1 MRGVPAE
8 HVQEFDPIHN
18 LPEEPPEVVEGRRTL
33 EIKFNRFGGL
43 NLESS
48 IAGQINRSIEERVR
62 SRFKLEITSWIQ
74 LQNIE
79 DGSTMDWYNT
89 DLGESPWFETLVASQ
104 EWVGRQEEARLSNTN
119 RPNTKWSYN
128 FTKAVYVKVILDR
141 HPLFLGLGRLPEW
154 LRNKHGVLSLDT
166 YEDNLCLF
174 RCIAVHWGATPK
186 RNMRKTRELEKSF
199 FTQRPDLRNRL
210 TDKHLSLLEK
220 HFKQGIAAYEVQPNG
235 DFILTHVPANY
246 DQVGIPLL
254 NMGLYYGH
262 AFLITDLKQVANT
275 YTCGECQ
282 ARFTQSCHL
291 ARHVAN
297 NCSRG
302 QTKINCLNNRIKA
315 PSSAYER
322 AFYPEQTCSFV
333 AIKWL
338 EWEAKNRG
346 IHIHHARCGHGG
358 ERKILGARVD
368 GYHQES
374 KTVFQFH
381 GCLWHGCEKC
391 YPEER
396 QKPVQQN
403 TRQGKVISRLDT
415 EKKPINRKTAYELTL
430 QRTQSLR
437 KEGYRVVEK
446 WEHEKPTPWA
456 NTHCPKVET
465 ETYPHAIVYDFE
477 SYQDTSKAV
486 RPTSDLFYESEHVPI
501 SVSLADTLNPEPE
514 YIVSH
519 DPAELIRL
527 FHQSLERRHE
537 AIVAAVVKEF
547 SFSDTEGIPEKQGNE
562 IVKWFHQVPVLGFNS
577 GHYDLKLI
585 RQHFIPLLAQDPGT
599 FAAEKNGRIMF
610 INTPKFKFL
619 DVLNY
624 LGPGITYEKWVKT
637 YGATLAKSWLPY
649 EWFDSPD
656 KLDFPGLPPYMAW
669 YSKLKGEYVLTL
681 KEYDDCHRIFK
692 ERGMQTFGDWL
703 EYYNNLDVAP
713 FLEALQKMKE
723 FYTSL
728 GIDILKD
735 AVSLPGVSE
744 KYILRKTLQPRWG
757 YKPPELYSP
766 NKEAYA
772 MLKAAV
778 VGGPSLVFTR
788 KHVAGETRIRSHQY
802 EDARLC
808 RRILGYDANSLY
820 PSTMMKEMPCGPGY
834 VKSYDNPEA
843 YARVFPQFLWTE
855 EWFGFAEVDIEV
867 PKELWSEFEEFPPL
881 FINLGVPDSAVPQ
894 HMHDYL
900 QQSGRKRFPEQK
912 KLLGVMSAKKILLYA
927 PLLAWYL
934 NQGLKLTAVYRTID
948 YEPREIFSW
957 FVNEVAN
964 NRRKGDADKDKALL
978 AEVFKLLGNS
988 AYGKFIEAVERHT
1001 NTIYTC
1007 DEEEVDKSL
1016 RSARFKTLEEI
1027 GPAYKVEL
1035 RKIKINIDRP
1045 FQVGIVVYQL
1055 AKLRML
1061 QFYYEFLDF
1070 YLDRRDFELIQMD
1083 TDSMYFALSRER
1095 LEDAIRPGYETQF
1108 EEEKK
1113 RWLAWDKWSNREPGL
1128 FKLEK
1133 EATSGIALCS
1143 KCYHMED
1150 QATGKAKVSSK
1161 GVNKR
1166 QNEMRRERF
1175 ERALAGDRD
1184 VVVNR
1189 GFRMRDGA
1197 MYTYEQRKLGLSAYY
1212 DKRWVLP
1219 DGIHT
1224 EPLEYHQ

>member
-1 MRGVPAE
+1 
-8 HVQEFDPIHN
+8 
-18 LPEEPPEVVEGRRTL
+18 
-33 EIKFNRFGGL
+33 
-43 NLESS
+43 
-48 IAGQINRSIEERVR
+48 
-62 SRFKLEITSWIQ
+62 
-74 LQNIE
+74 
-79 DGSTMDWYNT
+79 
-89 DLGESPWFETLVASQ
+89 
-104 EWVGRQEEARLSNTN
+104 
-119 RPNTKWSYN
+119 
-128 FTKAVYVKVILDR
+128 
-141 HPLFLGLGRLPEW
+141 
-154 LRNKHGVLSLDT
+154 
-166 YEDNLCLF
+166 
-174 RCIAVHWGATPK
+174 
-186 RNMRKTRELEKSF
+186 
-199 FTQRPDLRNRL
+199 
-210 TDKHLSLLEK
+210 
-220 HFKQGIAAYEVQPNG
+220 
-235 DFILTHVPANY
+235 
-246 DQVGIPLL
+246 
-254 NMGLYYGH
+254 
-262 AFLITDLKQVANT
+262 
-275 YTCGECQ
+275 
-282 ARFTQSCHL
+282 
-291 ARHVAN
+291 
-297 NCSRG
+297 
-302 QTKINCLNNRIKA
+302 
-315 PSSAYER
+315 
-322 AFYPEQTCSFV
+322 
-333 AIKWL
+333 
-338 EWEAKNRG
+338 
-346 IHIHHARCGHGG
+346 
-358 ERKILGARVD
+358 
-368 GYHQES
+368 
-374 KTVFQFH
+374 
-381 GCLWHGCEKC
+381 
-391 YPEER
+391 
-396 QKPVQQN
+396 
-403 TRQGKVISRLDT
+403 
-415 EKKPINRKTAYELTL
+415 
-430 QRTQSLR
+430 
-437 KEGYRVVEK
+437 
-446 WEHEKPTPWA
+446 
-456 NTHCPKVET
+456 
-465 ETYPHAIVYDFE
+465 
-477 SYQDTSKAV
+477 
-486 RPTSDLFYESEHVPI
+486 
-501 SVSLADTLNPEPE
+501 
-514 YIVSH
+514 
-519 DPAELIRL
+519 
-527 FHQSLERRHE
+527 
-537 AIVAAVVKEF
+537 
-547 SFSDTEGIPEKQGNE
+547 
-562 IVKWFHQVPVLGFNS
+562 
-577 GHYDLKLI
+577 
-585 RQHFIPLLAQDPGT
+585 
-599 FAAEKNGRIMF
+599 MF

-681 KEYDDCHRIFK
+681 KEYDDCHLIFK

-802 EDARLC
+802 EDARVC

-820 PSTMMKEMPCGPGY
+820 PSTMMKEMPCGPGF

-867 PKELWSEFEEFPPL
+867 PEELWPEFEEFPPL
-881 FINLGVPDSAVPQ
+881 FINRGVPDSAVPQ

-964 NRRKGDADKDKALL
+964 NRRKGDAEKDKALL

-1061 QFYYEFLDF
+1061 QFYYEFLNF

-1113 RWLAWDKWSNREPGL
+1113 RWLAWNKWSNREPGL

-1133 EATSGIALCS
+1133 EATSSIALCS